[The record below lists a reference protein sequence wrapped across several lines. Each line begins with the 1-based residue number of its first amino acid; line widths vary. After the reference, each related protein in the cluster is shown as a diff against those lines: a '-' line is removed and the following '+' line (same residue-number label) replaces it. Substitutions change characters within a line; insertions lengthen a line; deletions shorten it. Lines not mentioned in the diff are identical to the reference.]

1 MPRDSLPFAG
11 TGRRPRT
18 RRSRRRN
25 GFRFADKRHPVRP
38 DAATSSRDSLSEV
51 APSCAE
57 RTFPG
62 GRGKSAVTPAVNP
75 ADPGA
80 HCRATAL
87 EIRRSFRRRAAS
99 ASARSI
105 RRCGALSGGGL
116 RATSLGH
123 QKRVVRRTKVR
134 PRIANSGMRLM
145 PLDRGEGR
153 LSAARRDRA
162 GDPVACAIES
172 LIPANGMKPGGR
184 AAMRVSTLAEIKGFT
199 EARVDTRSAVRPAT
213 NPAVRR

>member
-1 MPRDSLPFAG
+1 MPFAG

-18 RRSRRRN
+18 QRSRR
-25 GFRFADKRHPVRP
+25 PVCP
-38 DAATSSRDSLSEV
+38 GCGQ
-51 APSCAE
+51 APSGAIE
-57 RTFPG
+57 RRHLTSGFAIRGRTFVRRTTPSRRPREIG
-62 GRGKSAVTPAVNP
+62 DQCRCEAGRFRVARYN
-75 ADPGA
+75 
-80 HCRATAL
+80 ATAL

-213 NPAVRR
+213 IPAVRR